1 MSARRTQWAA
11 LAILLLLP
19 AANSA
24 TVEFKVRTLRR
35 DIVELRLQGYRGNDT
50 QREATLK
57 GFFEAAGC
65 TSGRLIEQPVKALKQ
80 PNLICTLPGITDS
93 VILVG
98 AHYDHVDAG
107 DGVVDNWSAAS
118 LLPSFYQVL
127 NSKQPQY
134 TFVFA
139 AFAGEE
145 KGLIGSQYYVK
156 SLPREKLSKIKAMI
170 CIDTLGL
177 GPAVVWASRSDPK
190 LVLALSTVAHG
201 LNLRLAGVN
210 VDRVGMSDEE
220 AFIKHKVPSII
231 IHSVTQQTLS
241 ILHSP
246 KDNYS
251 ALRLDDYFESY
262 RLLSGYL
269 DYLDQ
274 TLPTAEQSTPIAP

>member
-1 MSARRTQWAA
+1 MHRKRYPSPNEREK
-11 LAILLLLP
+11 
-19 AANSA
+19 NS
-24 TVEFKVRTLRR
+24 
-35 DIVELRLQGYRGNDT
+35 

-57 GFFEAAGC
+57 RFFEGAGC
-65 TSGRLIEQPVKALKQ
+65 AGERLIEQAVKSLKQ
-80 PNLICTLPGITDS
+80 PNLICTLPGVTDS
-93 VILVG
+93 VIVVG

-107 DGVVDNWSAAS
+107 DGVVDNWSGTS

-127 NSKQPQY
+127 NTKQSHF

-156 SLPREKLSKIKAMI
+156 NLSREKLSNVKAMI

-177 GPAVVWASRSDPK
+177 GPAVVWFSRSDPQ
-190 LVLALSTVAHG
+190 LVRALSTVAHG
-201 LNLRLAGVN
+201 LNMPLAGVD
-210 VDRVGMSDEE
+210 VGLVGMSDEE

-231 IHSVTQQTLS
+231 IHSLTQETLS

-246 KDNYS
+246 RDNYS

-262 RLLSGYL
+262 KLLSGYL

-274 TLPTAEQSTPIAP
+274 TLPTAGQSAPIAP